1 MNSFKNS
8 ENMNDK
14 EMGFWCGFLIE
25 NSSNDKKYAMIL
37 YLGTGLLSYYNSTSI
52 YRITTIIS
60 DYRSPK
66 VFAFIMCFVSFI
78 IQRCYINIH

>member
-14 EMGFWCGFLIE
+14 EMGFWCGFSIE

-60 DYRSPK
+60 DYRNPGCLLSL
-66 VFAFIMCFVSFI
+66 CVSSVSL
-78 IQRCYINIH
+78 YKDVTVLY

>member
-1 MNSFKNS
+1 MIKGLAFDAASWN
-8 ENMNDK
+8 
-14 EMGFWCGFLIE
+14 G
-25 NSSNDKKYAMIL
+25 KKYHLLL
-37 YLGTGLLSYYNSTSI
+37 YLGTGLMSYYYSTSI